1 MSKIDKCDYVKSH
14 LTSRMII
21 RQRQLYLRDYNP
33 TMDSVVLSIAMF
45 SKLKNL
51 LELRIT
57 IDANGYVSVMFNL
70 DAWDNYQAGK
80 FTGEEAAIK
89 GWRNLIDHVPT
100 NSIMIVIDKY
110 PKNSHLTLEAKEM
123 QKRLKVK
130 DFIIDE
136 NDILRLFI
144 ATA

>member
-21 RQRQLYLRDYNP
+21 RQRQLYLRDYYP